1 MTDEI
6 RAWEQANEAYLSS
19 ALEWLRL
26 KLMRQVPAP
35 PATVVGE
42 RRAVSRPPG
51 DASASSIA
59 WWRFRA
65 RETADAHSSP
75 PALPPASFE
84 VTEEQVAAA
93 RRKRDE
99 AAAAEPM
106 PALIR
111 LARRLGLSQFDTD
124 ILLLCAAMELDT
136 TVAGLCAST
145 YGDPAQPYPTFAL
158 ALSIFDEPS
167 WDALS
172 PEGPL
177 RRWRLIEISQPTG
190 RALTASAIRADE
202 RIVNFIKGLNH
213 LDDRV
218 APFVSVVP
226 AEAADTKALP
236 PSQQE
241 AVDRIAAT
249 VRVDAQALPVQLLG
263 NDSESK
269 YLVAQR
275 VAAALGLA
283 LCRATPELLPPNAA
297 DLELLARLWRRETI
311 LLPLALHVDA
321 RSVDRLTDGHAVSL
335 KRFLERTG
343 GVLFVD
349 TVEAWPVARGTHI
362 FDVAKPLAAE
372 QRDLW
377 LEELGSEQAETAAS
391 LAGQFDMS
399 APAIRRI
406 AEEVK
411 AATGDPQAVHDAAWA
426 KAATHTRLRVDSLAQ
441 RIDARATWDDIV
453 LPATET
459 ALLRQISAHV
469 AGRTRVYDDWG
480 FRARMNRGLG
490 VSAVFAGESGTGKTM
505 AAEVIANELKLGL
518 HRIDLSAVVSKWVGE
533 SEKNMQRLFNAAE
546 DGGGILFF
554 DEADALFGKRT
565 EVQHS
570 QDRFANIEVSYLL
583 QRMESYRGLVILATN
598 MKTALDRAFV
608 RRLNFIV
615 NFPFPGVDERR
626 RIWAR
631 AFPDDVPRE
640 PLDLDRLARLNL
652 TGGNVHNVALTA
664 AFMAAH
670 RGMKVSMPLVLESAR
685 MELRKLEKPINESEL
700 RWREPEVA
708 AR

>member
-1 MTDEI
+1 MTDPGEI

-26 KLMRQVPAP
+26 QLMRQVPAP
-35 PATVVGE
+35 PAAIVGE
-42 RRAVSRPPG
+42 RRAAPRPPG
-51 DASASSIA
+51 GDAAA

-65 RETADAHSSP
+65 RESAGAPSAAL
-75 PALPPASFE
+75 PALPPASPE
-84 VTEEQVAAA
+84 VTEDQVAEA
-93 RRKRDE
+93 RRKRDQ

-106 PALIR
+106 PAVVR
-111 LARRLGLSQFDTD
+111 LARRFGLSQFDTD

-136 TVAGLCAST
+136 TVAGLCAAA

-158 ALSIFDEPS
+158 ALSMFDEPS
-167 WDALS
+167 WDSLS

-177 RRWRLIEISQPTG
+177 RRWRLIEISQSSG

-202 RIVNFIKGLNH
+202 CIVNCMKGLNH

-226 AEAADTKALP
+226 EPADTKPLP

-241 AVDRIAAT
+241 TVDQIVAT
-249 VRVDAQALPVQLLG
+249 LGSDALALPVQLLG

-269 YLVAQR
+269 HLVAQR
-275 VAAALGLA
+275 AAAALGLT
-283 LCRATPELLPPNAA
+283 LCRVAPELLPPNAA
-297 DLELLARLWRRETI
+297 DLELLATLWRRETI
-311 LLPLALHVDA
+311 LLPLALYVDA
-321 RSVDRLTDGHAVSL
+321 RSVDRQTDGHAVSL

-362 FDVAKPLAAE
+362 FDVAKPLAVE

-377 LEELGSEQAETAAS
+377 LEELGVGQAETAAS

-399 APAIRRI
+399 APAIRRV
-406 AEEVK
+406 ASEVK
-411 AATGDPQAVHDAAWA
+411 TPAGDPKAVHDAAWA

-453 LPATET
+453 LPDAET

-505 AAEVIANELKLGL
+505 AAEVIANELHLSL

-598 MKTALDRAFV
+598 MKSALDRAFV

-615 NFPFPGVDERR
+615 NFPFPGVEERR

-631 AFPDDVPRE
+631 VFPDDVPRE
-640 PLDLDRLARLNL
+640 PLDLARLARLNL

-670 RGMKVSMPLVLESAR
+670 RGAKVSMPLVLEAAR
-685 MELRKLEKPINESEL
+685 MELRKLDRPVNEAEL
-700 RWREPEVA
+700 KWHEPEVA